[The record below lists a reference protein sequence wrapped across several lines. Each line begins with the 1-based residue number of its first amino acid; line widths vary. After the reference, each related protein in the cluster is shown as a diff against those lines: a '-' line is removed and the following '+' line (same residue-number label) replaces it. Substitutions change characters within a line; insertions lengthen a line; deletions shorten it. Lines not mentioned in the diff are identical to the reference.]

1 MSNKELQEP
10 TRRSFFGRL
19 ALWIGGLAFGGSV
32 WAAVRSLEPNVLYE
46 PSKKV
51 KVGAPKS
58 IPDGV
63 TFFKDARAFVFK
75 KGKAGK
81 INFYAISAI
90 CTHLGCIVQ
99 HVGGG
104 EIGGSDKKEFA
115 VGFACACHGSQFT
128 IDGDV
133 VKGPAPEP
141 LPWLALS
148 IAPDDGQLIVDTARV
163 VEKEKSLLVWDY
175 SQGETRRV

>member
-1 MSNKELQEP
+1 MTNTELQEP

-19 ALWIGGLAFGGSV
+19 ALWIGALAFGGSV

-51 KVGAPKS
+51 KVGSPKG

-75 KGKAGK
+75 KGKGGK
-81 INFYAISAI
+81 IQFYAISAI

-104 EIGGSDKKEFA
+104 QIGASDKKKSA

-175 SQGETRRV
+175 CLGETRRA